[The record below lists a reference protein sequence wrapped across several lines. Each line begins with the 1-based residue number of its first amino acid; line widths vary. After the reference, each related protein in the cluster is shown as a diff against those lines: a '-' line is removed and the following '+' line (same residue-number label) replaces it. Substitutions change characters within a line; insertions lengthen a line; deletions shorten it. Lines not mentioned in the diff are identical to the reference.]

1 MQDPASMHTGCPVL
15 SGVKWTATKW
25 IHTAPFH
32 PEWLAVNGTTGAPV
46 LPEDCMVRSRL
57 PLPLSGIWNVSH

>member
-1 MQDPASMHTGCPVL
+1 MHTGCPVL

-32 PEWLAVNGTTGAPV
+32 PEWLSVNGTTEAPV
-46 LPEDCMVRSRL
+46 LPEDCMVRGHDKHL
-57 PLPLSGIWNVSH
+57 FTPALSEMPCL